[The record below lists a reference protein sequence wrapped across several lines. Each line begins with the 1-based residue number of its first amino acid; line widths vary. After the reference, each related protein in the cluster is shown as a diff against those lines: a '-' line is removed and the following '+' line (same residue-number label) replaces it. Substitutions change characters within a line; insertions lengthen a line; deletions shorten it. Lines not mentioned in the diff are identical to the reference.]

1 MIVRYTNTYLDALAF
16 ATMQNLRS
24 VSLLLFVIVASGFIA
39 GSSLPDDATG
49 VARAVTFLVATLLFF
64 VVLMAFQ
71 LLFNAYW
78 FAANR
83 DKNFLTA
90 HTAELS
96 ETSLVVSTLHTRHEI
111 KWAGVFAVRR
121 HLNRLFVLK
130 GPTQAHCIPARAFAS
145 RSEFD
150 TFSTR
155 AREYQRRAVSI
166 PNS

>member
-24 VSLLLFVIVASGFIA
+24 VSLLLFVVTAAGFVTW
-39 GSSLPDDATG
+39 SNLPAEATG
-49 VARAVTFLVATLLFF
+49 FAGAVTFVVATLAFF

-83 DKNFLTA
+83 DRNFLTA

-111 KWAGVFAVRR
+111 RWAGVYAVRR
-121 HLNRLFVLK
+121 HFNRLFVLN

-145 RSEFD
+145 RSDFD
-150 TFSTR
+150 TFSNQ
-155 AREYQRRAVSI
+155 AREYQRRAAST
-166 PNS
+166 PDA